1 MKNFEIL
8 APVGAKEQLYAAVR
22 CGANA
27 VYLGAGDFNARRNAE
42 NFTNDDLS
50 EAIKYCHLRGVKVYV
65 TLNTLVFDKEIA
77 DLYDCVK
84 TIAKSGAD
92 AVIIQDFAVLKA
104 VKDICPEMPIHAS
117 TQMAVH
123 NVSGAEF
130 LEKLGFSRIVLA
142 RELSLT
148 EIKMIREKVS
158 IELEVF
164 VHGAHCMSA
173 SGNCYLSAMLG
184 ERSGNRGLCAQG
196 CRLNWQNKHGRE
208 YALSL
213 KDMSYLDSINK
224 LQKIGVE
231 SFKIEGRMKR
241 PEYVAAAVTSLR
253 KAMNG
258 EFYDKNTLRSVFS
271 RSGFTDGYLKGER
284 NLSMFGFRSK
294 EDVTSAQ
301 PILKD
306 LETLYKDDIRPNK
319 VDMHL
324 ALKRD
329 LPSTLKINCGSY
341 SVTVTG
347 EIPQEPRT
355 APLSYEIALRNLSKL
370 GDTSLYLDSLT
381 FENKDALTLP
391 ASAINALRR
400 NGAELLEK
408 EICMVNYTVNDI
420 VSKPLPETKDKSSI
434 QQKRELRIRLES
446 FSQYSEI
453 FNKADMLILKIDDI
467 IKNKEEIELLPVKIC
482 AELPALIYP
491 ENEEKLLSQL
501 KEIKK
506 MGIVRGSTGNIGGI
520 ALLKKAGFHICGN
533 HGLNITN
540 SIALEQ
546 YKNFGIDDVTL
557 SFELT
562 EKAIKNMTAPIK
574 SGAYIYGHLPLMLM
588 RACPQKNESGCE
600 KCNGKTELTDR
611 KGITFPII
619 CHNKI
624 YSVLHNSVPLYI
636 GDKNLSYLSF
646 VTLYFT
652 KETKKECES
661 IFNSYLQNKTIEGK
675 KTNGLFYREL
685 L

>member
-22 CGANA
+22 CGTNA

-84 TIAKSGAD
+84 NIAKCGAD

-158 IELEVF
+158 TELEVF

-196 CRLNWQNKHGRE
+196 CRLNWQNMHGRE

-213 KDMSYLDSINK
+213 KDMSYLDSINE

-306 LETLYKDDIRPNK
+306 LETLYKNDIRPNK

-329 LPSTLKINCGSY
+329 LPSTLTISCGNH
-341 SVTVTG
+341 SVTVNG

-355 APLSYEIALRNLSKL
+355 APLSYEIAFRNLSKL

-381 FENKDALTLP
+381 FENEDSLTLP
-391 ASAINALRR
+391 ASSINALRR

-408 EICMVNYTVNDI
+408 EICMVNYTVNDVAPQLPSEI
-420 VSKPLPETKDKSSI
+420 TYESPLNG
-434 QQKRELRIRLES
+434 KRELRVRLES

-467 IKNKEEIELLPVKIC
+467 IKHKEEIELLPVKIC

-491 ENEEKLLSQL
+491 ESEEKLLSQL

-562 EKAIKNMTAPIK
+562 EKAIKKMTAPIK

-588 RACPQKNESGCE
+588 RACPQKSENGCE